1 MSELKTIN
9 IDGRVLGYKVC
20 HDVGEL
26 ESYSWTEF
34 YEGAVPV
41 TRRKYWLFGEKI
53 TVHQPKLI
61 FKISR
66 DIEDT
71 SYTKSQVR
79 AWIYHQLELMGRAE
93 EIKRGEII

>member
-9 IDGRVLGYKVC
+9 IDERVLGYKVC
-20 HDVGEL
+20 HDVSEVD
-26 ESYSWTEF
+26 SYSWTEF
-34 YEGAVPV
+34 YEGVVPV

-53 TVHQPKLI
+53 TVNEPKLI

-79 AWIYHQLELMGRAE
+79 AWIERKLELMGRAE

>member
-9 IDGRVLGYKVC
+9 INGRQLSYKVC
-20 HDVGEL
+20 YDVNEHD
-26 ESYSWTEF
+26 SYEWTEF
-34 YEGAVPV
+34 YDGFVHT
-41 TRRKYWLFGEKI
+41 TRRKYWFFGEHI
-53 TVHQPKLI
+53 TVVEPKLV
-61 FKISR
+61 FKIWK

-79 AWIYHQLELMGRAE
+79 AWIERELELMGRAE